1 MNLFYVFVLLLSDR
15 LFVVSKYEIVANLHI
30 IF

>member
-1 MNLFYVFVLLLSDR
+1 MNLLHVFVLLLPDR

-30 IF
+30 LF